1 MTHTKALDFKI
12 LAEKAIAELTDYL
25 ASSEEGEGAV
35 VDLKSWKEI
44 SDILELPHYIRKGG
58 LRPEGIAGFLKNYL
72 QLSMHMH
79 HPKYLGHQVA
89 IPHMGSMMGDLIHG
103 VIANP
108 MSIYEMG
115 PSAATVELEM
125 VRWMLEKTGWSDTGS
140 GVFTHGGSLANIHA
154 MLSARAAIAPDAWEN
169 GVPDDLVVLAS
180 ENAHYS
186 IARAIGI
193 IGLGTAAIVGIPTDE
208 NEVIIPRT
216 LERIIADQRA
226 KGKRI
231 MAIVANACATATGL
245 HDPLREIGTIAQKE
259 NIWFHVDSPHGAT
272 ALLSDKYKSY
282 LDGLEIADSMVWDA
296 HKMMQTG
303 SLSTALLYRDKSKM
317 QQTFRQKASYLFHEK
332 ENPGFD
338 ILPYQIEC
346 TKSGLATKL
355 FLVMAME
362 GEEGMAR
369 YIDTVYDLAQ
379 QFHRMMLKR
388 KGFSSPFPVESN
400 IVCFQYLAGKL
411 NQLKL
416 REKLV
421 ATGEFYIS
429 STEIRKTRYL
439 RIVIMNPSSD
449 AQILEGLLDHIEALG
464 QKMLNGE

>member
-1 MTHTKALDFKI
+1 MTYTKALDFRTI
-12 LAEKAIAELTDYL
+12 AEETIAELSEYL
-25 ASSEEGEGAV
+25 ASSERGQGVV
-35 VDLKSWKEI
+35 VDLKGWKEI
-44 SDILELPHYIRKGG
+44 SNILELPHYIRNGG
-58 LRPEGIAGFLKNYL
+58 LRPESMADFLKKYL

-89 IPHMGSMMGDLIHG
+89 VPHMGSMMGDLIHG

-115 PSAATVELEM
+115 PSAATIELEM
-125 VRWMLEKTGWSDTGS
+125 VHWMLEKIGWSDTGS

-154 MLSARAAIAPDAWEN
+154 MLTARAAIAPNAWEN
-169 GVPDDLVVLAS
+169 GVPDDLVILAS

-193 IGLGTAAIVGIPTDE
+193 IGLGTSAIVGIPTDE
-208 NEVIIPRT
+208 NEVIMPEA
-216 LERIIADQRA
+216 LEHIIAKVRTD
-226 KGKRI
+226 GKRI

-259 NIWFHVDSPHGAT
+259 KIWFHVDSPHGAT
-272 ALLSDKYKSY
+272 ALLSDKYKSH

-303 SLSTALLYRDKSKM
+303 SLSTALLFRDKSKM

-338 ILPYQIEC
+338 IMPYQIEC

-355 FLVMAME
+355 FMVLAME
-362 GEEGMAR
+362 GEKGMAH
-369 YIDTVYDLAQ
+369 YVDTVYDLAQ
-379 QFHRMMLKR
+379 EFHQMLSER
-388 KGFSSPFPVESN
+388 DGFTSPFPVESN
-400 IVCFQYLAGKL
+400 IVCFQYQPERL

-416 REKLV
+416 RELLV
-421 ATGEFYIS
+421 ARGEYYIT
-429 STEIRKTRYL
+429 STEIRETRYL
-439 RIVIMNPSSD
+439 RIVIMNSSSTTPV
-449 AQILEGLLDHIEALG
+449 LEGLLDHIEELG